1 MKPIATLISIL
12 LFTASLFA
20 QEPESKLRTKMFQVQ
35 HRTPHDISL
44 AIKTLGSGTKG
55 ADFSWNDEMHTIT
68 VRDFPENIAAIE
80 EAIGRLDR
88 PAPAAPDIELKIS
101 LLIGSKTPLDGPAVP
116 DDLASVV
123 KQLQST
129 LRYSHYGLL
138 AANIQ
143 HTRSGDGVEGS
154 GVAESKLIGI
164 PTSAEHPVFYSYR
177 LRNIT
182 TDQGTDRQSVS
193 VQNVNFQLRVPIKV
207 SKGTVYQS
215 VGFETPLTIREGEK
229 VVIGT
234 TTMGD
239 RAVIVVLMAT
249 VGGK

>member
-1 MKPIATLISIL
+1 
-12 LFTASLFA
+12 
-20 QEPESKLRTKMFQVQ
+20 MFQVQ
-35 HRTPHDISL
+35 HRTPRDISL

-88 PAPAAPDIELKIS
+88 PAPAAPDIELRIS

-164 PTSAEHPVFYSYR
+164 PTTADHPVFYNYR

-182 TDQGTDRQSVS
+182 TDQQSVS
-193 VQNVNFQLRVPIKV
+193 VQNVNFGLRVPIKV
-207 SKGTVYQS
+207 SKDTVYQK
-215 VGFETPLTIREGEK
+215 VGFETPITIREGEK

-234 TTMGD
+234 TTLGN
-239 RAVIVVLMAT
+239 RAVIVVLTAT

>member
-1 MKPIATLISIL
+1 MKRIATIISIL
-12 LFTASLFA
+12 LFTAAAFA
-20 QEPESKLRTKMFQVQ
+20 QEPDNKFRTKLFEVH
-35 HRTPHDISL
+35 HRSPRDIAL
-44 AIKTLGSGTKG
+44 AIKILGSGTKG
-55 ADFSWNDEMHTIT
+55 TDFSWNDEMHTIT
-68 VRDFPENIAAIE
+68 VRDFPENVAAIE

-88 PAPAAPDIELKIS
+88 PAPATPDIELKIS

-123 KQLQST
+123 KQLQAT

-143 HTRSGDGVEGS
+143 HTRSGEGVEGS
-154 GVAESKLIGI
+154 GVAESQLIGI
-164 PTSAEHPVFYSYR
+164 PTSAEHPVFYNYR

-182 TDQGTDRQSVS
+182 IDQQSVA
-193 VQNVNFQLRVPIKV
+193 VQNVNFGLRMPIKV
-207 SKGTVYQS
+207 SKDTVYQS

-239 RAVIVVLMAT
+239 RAVIVVLIAN
-249 VGGK
+249 VK

>member
-1 MKPIATLISIL
+1 MKRIATVLSIL
-12 LFTASLFA
+12 LFTAAVFA
-20 QEPESKLRTKMFQVQ
+20 QEPDNKFRTKLFEVH
-35 HRTPHDISL
+35 HRTPRDISL
-44 AIKTLGSGTKG
+44 AIKTLGSGSKG
-55 ADFSWNDEMHTIT
+55 ADLTWNDEMHTIT

-88 PAPAAPDIELKIS
+88 PTPAAPDVELKIS
-101 LLIGSKTPLDGPAVP
+101 LLIGSKTPLPGPLVP

-138 AANIQ
+138 AANIH
-143 HTRSGDGVEGS
+143 HTRAGEGIEGS
-154 GVAESKLIGI
+154 GVAESTLVRMAA
-164 PTSAEHPVFYSYR
+164 SDEHPVFYNYR
-177 LRNIT
+177 LRNIVIE
-182 TDQGTDRQSVS
+182 QGTDRQSVG
-193 VQNVNFQLRVPIKV
+193 VQNVSFSLRVPVKLD
-207 SKGTVYQS
+207 KGTSYQS
-215 VGFETPLTIREGEK
+215 VGFETPITIRQGEK

-239 RAVIVVLMAT
+239 RAVIVVLTAT

>member
-1 MKPIATLISIL
+1 
-12 LFTASLFA
+12 
-20 QEPESKLRTKMFQVQ
+20 
-35 HRTPHDISL
+35 
-44 AIKTLGSGTKG
+44 
-55 ADFSWNDEMHTIT
+55 
-68 VRDFPENIAAIE
+68 
-80 EAIGRLDR
+80 
-88 PAPAAPDIELKIS
+88 
-101 LLIGSKTPLDGPAVP
+101 VP

-154 GVAESKLIGI
+154 GVAQSKLIGI
-164 PTSAEHPVFYSYR
+164 PTSAERPVFYNYK

-193 VQNVNFQLRVPIKV
+193 VQSVNFGLRVPIRV
-207 SKGTVYQS
+207 SKDMVYQS

>member
-1 MKPIATLISIL
+1 MKRIATLISIL
-12 LFTASLFA
+12 LFTGSVFA
-20 QEPESKLRTKMFQVQ
+20 QAPENKLRTKMFDIH
-35 HRTPHDISL
+35 HRSPRELAL
-44 AIKTLGSGTKG
+44 AIKTLGSGASGT
-55 ADFSWNDEMHTIT
+55 DLTWNDEMHTIA
-68 VRDFPENIAAIE
+68 VRDFPENVAAIE

-88 PAPAAPDIELKIS
+88 PRPAAPDIELRIS
-101 LLIGSKTPLDGPAVP
+101 LLIGAKTPLDGPAIP
-116 DDLASVV
+116 DDLTSVV

-143 HTRSGDGVEGS
+143 HTRAGEGVEGS

-164 PTSAEHPVFYSYR
+164 PTTADHPVFYNYK

-182 TDQGTDRQSVS
+182 TDQQSVS
-193 VQNVNFQLRVPIKV
+193 VQNANFGLRVPIKV
-207 SKGTVYQS
+207 TKDTVYQS
-215 VGFETPLTIREGEK
+215 VGFETPITIREGEK

-249 VGGK
+249 VAK

>member
-1 MKPIATLISIL
+1 MKRIATLISIL
-12 LFTASLFA
+12 FFAAAIFA
-20 QEPESKLRTKMFQVQ
+20 QEPENKLRTKMFQVQ
-35 HRTPHDISL
+35 HRTPRDIAL
-44 AIKTLGSGTKG
+44 AIKTLGSGTRG

-88 PAPAAPDIELKIS
+88 PAPAAPDIELRIS
-101 LLIGSKTPLDGPAVP
+101 LLIGSKTTLDGPAVP

-164 PTSAEHPVFYSYR
+164 PTSAERPVFYNYK

-182 TDQGTDRQSVS
+182 TDQQSVS
-193 VQNVNFQLRVPIKV
+193 VQSVNFGLRVPIRV
-207 SKGTVYQS
+207 SKDMVYQS

>member
-1 MKPIATLISIL
+1 MKRIALLISIL
-12 LFTASLFA
+12 LVATALIA
-20 QEPESKLRTKMFQVQ
+20 QEPEPKFRTKLFEVH
-35 HRTPHDISL
+35 HRGARDIALVVKGIASGV
-44 AIKTLGSGTKG
+44 KGS
-55 ADFSWNDEMHTIT
+55 DVSWNDQLQTIT
-68 VRDFPENIAAIE
+68 VRDFPENVAAIE

-88 PAPAAPDIELKIS
+88 PAPALPDIELRIS

-116 DDLASVV
+116 EDLASVV

-143 HTRSGDGVEGS
+143 HTRAGEGIEGS

-164 PTSAEHPVFYSYR
+164 PTTADHPVFYNYK

-182 TDQGTDRQSVS
+182 TDAGTDRQSVA
-193 VQNVNFQLRVPIKV
+193 VQNANFGLRVPIKV
-207 SKGTVYQS
+207 SKDTVYQS
-215 VGFETPLTIREGEK
+215 VGFETPITIREGEK

-249 VGGK
+249 VAK